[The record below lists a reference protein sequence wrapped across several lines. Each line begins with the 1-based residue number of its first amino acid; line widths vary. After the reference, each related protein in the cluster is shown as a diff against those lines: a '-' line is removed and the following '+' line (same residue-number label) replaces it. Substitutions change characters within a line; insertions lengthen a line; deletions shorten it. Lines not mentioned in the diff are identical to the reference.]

1 MGDLFM
7 WISVILLFLGLP
19 ASIILTIVVFV
30 TKKGKPIF
38 KFSIPIVIG
47 GIMFFSVLGA
57 MLLPDAEV
65 ANQEPVKTE
74 RQETESIVN
83 NEKPKEESKVE
94 KEEVEDNVKTKE
106 KDKKEEKAEKPKE
119 EKKETPK
126 KEEKPKEL
134 TESEYKNAC
143 KEYKYKDVLRNP
155 ENYIGQKI
163 VITVQI
169 STVMSK
175 SWLNPTIYYFAY
187 SEYEPGTDIYMG
199 DRYAIF
205 DKRKNQD
212 ELKLLEDDVIRVW
225 GEIIQPE
232 ETTSLIVNPEEVF
245 CIDMK
250 YVELIKE

>member
-7 WISVILLFLGLP
+7 WIGMIFLFFGLP
-19 ASIILTIVVFV
+19 ASIVLTIIAFV
-30 TKKGKPIF
+30 KKWKLIF
-38 KFSIPIVIG
+38 KLSVPIVINL
-47 GIMFFSVLGA
+47 IVIFFFIGA
-57 MLLPDAEV
+57 MLLPDTEV
-65 ANQEPVKTE
+65 TNQESVKTE
-74 RQETESIVN
+74 KQETESIEN
-83 NEKPKEESKVE
+83 NEKLKEELKVE

-106 KDKKEEKAEKPKE
+106 KDKKKEKAEKPKE

-126 KEEKPKEL
+126 KEETPKEL

-187 SEYEPGTDIYMG
+187 SEYKPGTDIYMG
-199 DRYAIF
+199 DLYAIF

-250 YVELIKE
+250 YVELISE